1 MPPLYLSLESP
12 MRSWRSAHMRIATV
26 TALLAVSVMSSGAK
40 VQDKAPPEVWR
51 PQVSLSQTYTAEEPA
66 AMAEETR
73 QKAEAKERAR
83 VRKMRRISKDI
94 CTGC

>member
-1 MPPLYLSLESP
+1 
-12 MRSWRSAHMRIATV
+12 MRIAMV

-40 VQDKAPPEVWR
+40 APPEVRR

-66 AMAEETR
+66 AMAEEAR

-83 VRKMRRISKDI
+83 DRKMRRISKDI